1 MSEITTLGW
10 SFERDVEAFAAAGAP
25 GIGVSVR
32 KLEAVGVTRAARLI
46 REAGL
51 AVSCLT
57 SSGLFPLGDP
67 PGERRALERA
77 RVHLAAAA
85 ELGASTLFV
94 LPGPPGA
101 LSWEE
106 AAGRARPLVEA
117 LLPEAEGARVRLAL
131 EPVSQLRMDLGFLH
145 SFDEALDFADAFASA
160 WLGVVLELNNAWI
173 ERRLYENIRRRA
185 GRIAI
190 VQVSDFKVGTMCAS
204 ERVVIGDG
212 DIPLRRLCRA
222 LADAGYDG
230 WYDIELLGPAIE
242 AEGYEAVLPRA
253 IARFRALWT

>member
-1 MSEITTLGW
+1 MSEIMTLGW

-85 ELGASTLFV
+85 ALGARTLCV
-94 LPGPPGA
+94 LPGPPGPP
-101 LSWEE
+101 SWGE
-106 AAGRARPLVEA
+106 AAARCRP
-117 LLPEAEGARVRLAL
+117 VR
-131 EPVSQLRMDLGFLH
+131 
-145 SFDEALDFADAFASA
+145 DA
-160 WLGVVLELNNAWI
+160 
-173 ERRLYENIRRRA
+173 
-185 GRIAI
+185 
-190 VQVSDFKVGTMCAS
+190 
-204 ERVVIGDG
+204 
-212 DIPLRRLCRA
+212 
-222 LADAGYDG
+222 
-230 WYDIELLGPAIE
+230 
-242 AEGYEAVLPRA
+242 
-253 IARFRALWT
+253 